1 MKAMVLKAPHAAPR
15 HPPPNSWAP
24 GVEVAAKAG
33 AQAIL
38 VAISFRT
45 YWMRNPTQ
53 EIVDAALKQRIPLV
67 YTDRE
72 SVEPASNATGTT

>member
-53 EIVDAALKQRIPLV
+53 EIVSAGQTNSLRC
-67 YTDRE
+67 
-72 SVEPASNATGTT
+72 